1 MTKIVELTKG
11 MISYEKGEPK
21 RVQHF
26 LKVYAYAKLIGESE
40 HVEELIREIVEAAA
54 LVHDIGIQPALQKY
68 GSSNGIYQQKEGPVV
83 AERMLRRFG
92 FDEELIRRVS
102 FLVGHHHT
110 YTGIDGID
118 YQILVEADFLVN
130 IDEGEMNLP
139 QILSVKEN
147 VFRTRTGIEIL
158 NDLFLS
164 EKMLDK

>member
-1 MTKIVELTKG
+1 MTKIVELAKG

-26 LKVYAYAKLIGESE
+26 LKVHAYAKLIGESE
-40 HVEELIREIVEAAA
+40 HVEERTQEIIEAAA
-54 LVHDIGIQPALQKY
+54 LVHDIGIQQALKKY
-68 GSSNGIYQQKEGPVV
+68 GSSNGIYQQKEGPAV
-83 AERMLRRFG
+83 AESMLRRFG

-130 IDEGEMNLP
+130 IDEEEMNLP
-139 QILSVKEN
+139 QILSIREN

-164 EKMLDK
+164 EKNT